1 MIAIKNYI
9 KTIKKY
15 MQVKNGTYW
24 LYFLTMKIEDLKTIY
39 TANLKALRTFR
50 KWNQAELSE
59 KVGISEKFYNDIETG
74 RKWGSFETIVDLA
87 NAFEVEPYEL
97 FLPQGTVISH
107 DEKRTKDLMKRLRT
121 NFSELVDTMEE
132 FLAEKK

>member
-1 MIAIKNYI
+1 MN
-9 KTIKKY
+9 
-15 MQVKNGTYW
+15 
-24 LYFLTMKIEDLKTIY
+24 IEDLKTAY
-39 TANLKALRTFR
+39 TTNLRRLRTE
-50 KWNQAELSE
+50 KKLSQADISE
-59 KVGISEKFYNDIETG
+59 KVHITEKFYSDIETG
-74 RKWGSFETIVDLA
+74 RKWGSFETIVDLS

-107 DEKRTKDLMKRLRT
+107 NEKRTKDLMKRLRT